1 MDRPL
6 REVADGWI
14 QCYRG
19 RGGGDGI
26 GNKFPPK
33 FKNFTKP
40 RKYSDY
46 HMNETFTLPEVLER
60 EEYWEGERIDGWM
73 EKIWSDS
80 MPTGGICLR
89 CLSQSTVSVVPKW
102 CQGGLCHISDVPF
115 CMPVRDRAQKT
126 CSLCMSRKKLVITKA
141 PFLVGSLL
149 VYTTLL

>member
-1 MDRPL
+1 MDIPL

-46 HMNETFTLPEVLER
+46 HMNETYPTRGFRER
-60 EEYWEGERIDGWM
+60 EIGKVRGWMDGWM

-102 CQGGLCHISDVPF
+102 CQGGLCHISDVPS
-115 CMPVRDRAQKT
+115 CMPVRDWAQKT